1 IDDFKALGFLP
12 QAIANYMSLLG
23 WTPPDS
29 TQEIFSLA
37 EAAQSFSLDRVN
49 KAGAKFDWDKL
60 DWINSQ
66 YLHSLPASALVPLL
80 LPYWQA
86 AGYAFDLAQDQ
97 AWLEPL
103 ATLIAPSL
111 TRLTDAVKESQ
122 LLLTETVTLQPDGQQ
137 QLEQPGAKEVLTQVL
152 TFLRSPEPLTE
163 TSAKEQINQI
173 TKTLGVKKGVVMK
186 SLRAGLMGTVQGPDL
201 IQSWL
206 LLNQKGWD
214 QSRLQNVL
222 G

>member
-1 IDDFKALGFLP
+1 
-12 QAIANYMSLLG
+12 
-23 WTPPDS
+23 
-29 TQEIFSLA
+29 
-37 EAAQSFSLDRVN
+37 
-49 KAGAKFDWDKL
+49 
-60 DWINSQ
+60 
-66 YLHSLPASALVPLL
+66 
-80 LPYWQA
+80 
-86 AGYAFDLAQDQ
+86 
-97 AWLEPL
+97 
-103 ATLIAPSL
+103 
-111 TRLTDAVKESQ
+111 